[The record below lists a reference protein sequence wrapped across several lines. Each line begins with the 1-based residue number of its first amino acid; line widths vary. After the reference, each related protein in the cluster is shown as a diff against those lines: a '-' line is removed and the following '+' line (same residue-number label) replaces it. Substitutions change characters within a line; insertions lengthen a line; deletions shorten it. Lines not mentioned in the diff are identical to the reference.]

1 MHRTRWIPAALA
13 SVLALLVAAA
23 PALAVEVKER
33 FEKSY
38 DLGPGGAVSVANV
51 NGAVVVEGWDRDEVR
66 VVAVK
71 KAKASTRAR
80 AEEVLDRIDVR
91 VTRSGDRL
99 EIDTRRPS
107 SSNSVFSWLF
117 GSGVSGDVSYTV
129 SVPRRTDV
137 EVDTVNGK
145 VLVRGV
151 EGHVEADTTNGG
163 IEMEDIR
170 GSVDAGTTNGGI
182 RVRLAEVEAG
192 RAMSFSTTNGGIH
205 VTVPR
210 SARVTLD
217 ASTTNGGI
225 DLDGLPAADVRTHGR
240 RHLKAEIN
248 GGGPRIEL
256 STTNGGIKIS
266 GG

>member
-1 MHRTRWIPAALA
+1 MHRTRRTPAAFA
-13 SVLALLVAAA
+13 VALALLVVA
-23 PALAVEVKER
+23 PALAVEVQER
-33 FEKSY
+33 FDETY
-38 DLGPGGAVSVANV
+38 ELAAGGEVSVANV

-80 AEEVLDRIDVR
+80 AEEVLDRIEVR

-163 IEMEDIR
+163 IEMADIR

-192 RAMSFSTTNGGIH
+192 RSMKFSTTNGGIH

-210 SARVTLD
+210 SARVSLD

-225 DLDGLPAADVRTHGR
+225 DLDRLPAADVRTHGR
-240 RHLKAEIN
+240 RHLKAQVN
-248 GGGPRIEL
+248 GGGPTIEL
-256 STTNGGIKIS
+256 STTNGGIRIS